1 MSPPRLAV
9 LAVLGCLLLAPA
21 ARAAVYVTDQL
32 EITLRSGPTLENR
45 ILKMLVSGTSLE
57 TLEEREGWTR
67 VRTGGG
73 DEGWV
78 LARYL
83 TNEPPKGPRL
93 EAAVQQLERLKTETA
108 GLKGELEATR
118 KDRDRLAGESR
129 QLQARLDAVEKEYAA
144 WKKANENVVS
154 LQEQATNLEAEHKAS
169 RTELERLQAENK
181 SLKARETFYW
191 FFSGV
196 VVLLLGWAL
205 GFFYSSSRAKM
216 KSQGRLRF

>member
-1 MSPPRLAV
+1 MSPPRLALLAT
-9 LAVLGCLLLAPA
+9 LAVLLLATA

-45 ILKMLVSGTSLE
+45 ILKMLGSGTSLE

-78 LARYL
+78 LTRYL

-108 GLKGELEATR
+108 GLRGELEATR
-118 KDRDRLAGESR
+118 KDRDRLAGEGR

-144 WKKANENVVS
+144 WKKTNENVVS

-169 RTELERLQAENK
+169 RTELDRLQAENK